1 MVIANKDT
9 MKEYHFEEDY
19 NDILNTFWG
28 VQIERE
34 YLELP
39 YDIWIDYRG
48 IDCSRTFRV
57 PLVRVYLEE
66 LEKLV
71 PVSIGEAPTVLMDKQ
86 FEHSELV
93 LDWVKKNSEKL
104 LRIWNHDY
112 PDLAE
117 EGEAKMSFVRHV

>member
-1 MVIANKDT
+1 MVNTSKDT
-9 MKEYHFEEDY
+9 MKEYHFGEDY

-28 VQIERE
+28 LQIERE

-71 PVSIGEAPTVLMDKQ
+71 PVSIGEAPAVLMDKQ

-93 LDWVKKNSEKL
+93 LDWVKKNS
-104 LRIWNHDY
+104 
-112 PDLAE
+112 
-117 EGEAKMSFVRHV
+117 

>member
-1 MVIANKDT
+1 M
-9 MKEYHFEEDY
+9 
-19 NDILNTFWG
+19 
-28 VQIERE
+28 
-34 YLELP
+34 P

-57 PLVRVYLEE
+57 PLVRIYLEE

-71 PVSIGEAPTVLMDKQ
+71 PVSIGESPTVLMDKQ

-117 EGEAKMSFVRHV
+117 EDEAKMSFIRHV